1 MAAKMALVKAGSL
14 AKGLGGSTRLLQ
26 QSRRLGGASRRSHSY
41 VVAAVSADTKARIQE
56 RLPGECAAADEA
68 PARADAAGSVVLCRR
83 RERSR
88 RSPPPPP
95 PPPGAVAVAGLSLGG
110 AGAPAAVHA
119 QEGAS
124 VDSAVA
130 SIVDIVKATGEV
142 VKQGVSAAQT
152 GAEYAKSAYEQVR
165 AGGSWGAGVFW
176 LAALGGQLAAGGEP
190 AAASGAQKFALLAQ
204 AGRRTANTL
213 PARPP
218 RAACGL
224 CPALC
229 THPFVPA
236 LLSPSSAGGP
246 RGQDR
251 SGDGG
256 PCGEGRCEDRGG
268 DRRAGGAGAAR
279 GWPLP
284 PQLAAQRQR
293 RVPAGPRRA
302 HSCIRALARLQP
314 ATDPLFPAQI
324 PAASLQTKPRCR
336 AG

>member
-165 AGGSWGAGVFW
+165 AGGELGCWGVLAGC
-176 LAALGGQLAAGGEP
+176 
-190 AAASGAQKFALLAQ
+190 
-204 AGRRTANTL
+204 AGRSAGSWR
-213 PARPP
+213 
-218 RAACGL
+218 RASSRQRSAEV
-224 CPALC
+224 CPA
-229 THPFVPA
+229 
-236 LLSPSSAGGP
+236 
-246 RGQDR
+246 
-251 SGDGG
+251 
-256 PCGEGRCEDRGG
+256 
-268 DRRAGGAGAAR
+268 RAGGQAHRKHAACAATTR
-279 GWPLP
+279 RMWPLP
-284 PQLAAQRQR
+284 CPVHSSLRPRAPVSLLRRWPPWSRPQWR
-293 RVPAGPRRA
+293 RR
-302 HSCIRALARLQP
+302 
-314 ATDPLFPAQI
+314 PLW
-324 PAASLQTKPRCR
+324 
-336 AG
+336 